1 MRCRRVQRAISDE
14 IDGCPAPGGR
24 RRLEKHL
31 EVCPSCRE
39 YREGLR
45 RLESESAR
53 TVRPAVP
60 PGYWEDSLLRLREA
74 LASVPPGS
82 APAESRPRPFFRP
95 TPRWAWAAAPALLV
109 IAAAVYLAVVVPSGG
124 PLESFPLSHEEGAGR
139 LAAMVET
146 DEALEADF
154 SALIQAAIVDDSE
167 EPDGD
172 IRRLLYA
179 ESRFLDGLSE
189 DELRKLETHIASEL
203 KI

>member
-14 IDGCPAPGGR
+14 IDGCLAPGRR

-60 PGYWEDSLLRLREA
+60 PGYWDDSLLRLREA

-82 APAESRPRPFFRP
+82 APAKSRARSFFHPAPRL
-95 TPRWAWAAAPALLV
+95 AWAAAPALLV
-109 IAAAVYLAVVVPSGG
+109 IAAAVYLTVVVPSGG
-124 PLESFPLSHEEGAGR
+124 PLESFPLSQEEWAGR
-139 LAAMVET
+139 LATLVET
-146 DEALEADF
+146 NEALEADF

-189 DELRKLETHIASEL
+189 EELRKLETHIASEL